1 MAFGGISIFNI
12 QTKELWLKMK
22 QEVSRCGTDGIACSA
37 ICASS
42 ANNAA

>member
-22 QEVSRCGTDGIACSA
+22 QEVSRCGTDSS
-37 ICASS
+37 ASS
-42 ANNAA
+42 AISATNAA